1 MAISRAIDNKR
12 TKALE
17 NFDVQ
22 GQEVATGI
30 NGYYQCTN
38 FFYNLYPLS
47 LEIFIYY

>member
-22 GQEVATGI
+22 GQEIATGI
-30 NGYYQCTN
+30 SEYQCTN
-38 FFYNLYPLS
+38 FFYNL
-47 LEIFIYY
+47 